1 MLLEEIFYSTFWISA
16 ISIIW
21 FYTDWFIQYSQLLD
35 IAEETQL
42 KYFSYIIE
50 NPYGNFTDFL
60 YEQSLLTSDKYTKF
74 LYKLLSCPFCLLLWL
89 SIFVSEMYGHI
100 IIAAPVYVLS
110 LVIVLQ
116 IKRMI

>member
-21 FYTDWFIQYSQLLD
+21 FYTDWFIQYSQLLG
-35 IAEETQL
+35 IAEKTQL
-42 KYFSYIIE
+42 EYFSYVIE
-50 NPYGNFTDFL
+50 NPYGYFTDFL
-60 YEQSLLTSDKYTKF
+60 YEQSLKTDDKCTKF
-74 LYKLLSCPFCLLLWL
+74 LYKLLSCPLCLLFWL
-89 SIFVSEMYGHI
+89 AIFASEICGHLV
-100 IIAAPVYVLS
+100 IAAPVYVLS